1 MVLKAFGFR
10 REMFPII
17 YLGIPIYK
25 GIKFCFLFDKLFT
38 TIKERIAGWRDH
50 LLRLGEGLPS
60 FKSILS
66 TLPTYYM
73 QALMLP
79 TCVTQNLKKIFELF
93 FAEWQTLGHLKKEDE
108 TLSIPQIYIHYGA
121 QDVLTWKTTADGTFS
136 LFDPY
141 EEVREQVNLI
151 PMDAILK
158 RWGLNIAFRIL
169 SRIVSIITLLD
180 KITLLQLKHWKGD
193 MRVAVQHEGL
203 SEMNRVEVDY
213 TILDSNVLS
222 MMYHVAKLLQNMGA
236 SITNIWRE
244 QNGTLVFLV
253 LGIPSQN
260 LNTLL

>member
-1 MVLKAFGFR
+1 
-10 REMFPII
+10 
-17 YLGIPIYK
+17 
-25 GIKFCFLFDKLFT
+25 
-38 TIKERIAGWRDH
+38 
-50 LLRLGEGLPS
+50 
-60 FKSILS
+60 
-66 TLPTYYM
+66 
-73 QALMLP
+73 
-79 TCVTQNLKKIFELF
+79 
-93 FAEWQTLGHLKKEDE
+93 WQTLGHLKKEDE

-141 EEVREQVNLI
+141 EEVREQVVPPAAYTSIWLNVISKKMSFLTWRLFKNLI

-193 MRVAVQHEGL
+193 LRVAVQHEGL

-222 MMYHVAKLLQNMGA
+222 MIYHVAKLLQNMGA

-253 LGIPSQN
+253 VGIPSQN
-260 LNTLL
+260 LSTLL